1 VLLALGLIFMT
12 HGLILIPAVISAAV
26 LVIRRGKIGKIP
38 GLAVAAGLIALII
51 TGSVATWAGNS
62 GSTAAIGA
70 NMHSQ
75 PAASS
80 TPSATATHAS
90 PSSTPSV
97 SVGGTPWY
105 SSARQ
110 VVATL
115 NRGGLPCTGARY
127 DTPVVSGAT
136 SETLCNLSSS
146 ERTLIDV
153 FRGNVSK
160 AMVLRNSVS
169 IGTEQIFS
177 VVGRNWWVQA
187 SHAYASRV
195 RAILGGRIIAGPR
208 HQQAQPTPSPSPTVT
223 HSAAPPP
230 APTTASAAPPTASCY
245 PTTSSGHCY
254 EPGEYCRISDRGTYG
269 VAGDGEKILCED
281 NNGWRWEPV

>member
-1 VLLALGLIFMT
+1 LVFIGAAGGRDVESRGPAL
-12 HGLILIPAVISAAV
+12 HGRQVRHPGRLRSDLRDAVQSLIL
-26 LVIRRGKIGKIP
+26 G
-38 GLAVAAGLIALII
+38 
-51 TGSVATWAGNS
+51 
-62 GSTAAIGA
+62 
-70 NMHSQ
+70 
-75 PAASS
+75 
-80 TPSATATHAS
+80 
-90 PSSTPSV
+90 
-97 SVGGTPWY
+97 
-105 SSARQ
+105 
-110 VVATL
+110 
-115 NRGGLPCTGARY
+115 
-127 DTPVVSGAT
+127 
-136 SETLCNLSSS
+136 
-146 ERTLIDV
+146 RTLIDV